1 MTDEIAQYEH
11 NSNKCYALAFREKD
25 IYIYILLLLFIKL
38 LTMKS
43 NQNKRKLESC
53 IFSCNA
59 HLIDFNNR
67 MIIETI
73 NRFLQ
78 HIPKV

>member
-11 NSNKCYALAFREKD
+11 NNNKCYGLAFTY
-25 IYIYILLLLFIKL
+25 IYIYILFIKL

-73 NRFLQ
+73 NRSLQ